1 MRRTPGRQGAPADRD
16 DLIAALKRFAEV
28 NEIKVV
34 WSDIKKASNEALVN
48 GLSMMSPCGP
58 REKQALLE
66 AKDLKSRAEML
77 VAITTIELARGQ
89 DAATQ
94 IH

>member
-1 MRRTPGRQGAPADRD
+1 MSGRQSAPVDRD

-34 WSDIKKASNEALVN
+34 WSDIKTASNEALVN
-48 GLSMMSPCGP
+48 GLAMMGPCRP
-58 REKQALLE
+58 KEKQARLE

-77 VAITTIELARGQ
+77 VATRTIDLARGQ
-89 DAATQ
+89 DAAAQ